1 MVAARTRRAQR
12 GFTLLELLVAI
23 LVFAVMAVMAY
34 GGLDAVLRDRDSL
47 ERGLNRTASL
57 QKTIYRLETDLA
69 NVRPRPIRGRY
80 GEVKPA
86 FMAPP
91 DGMVSFTSG
100 GVPNPLH
107 LRRST
112 LERVA
117 YTLDGHKLERLRW
130 FVLDRAPNTQPEK
143 TTLLTGV
150 NKVTWRFTDASG
162 QSYSQ
167 WPPPN
172 EPDTRNPPTPV
183 SVEVTLETKQWG
195 ILRLLMPIEAGSH
208 RRKVLPTGVAPGKG

>member
-1 MVAARTRRAQR
+1 MIAGRARRAQD

-34 GGLDAVLRDRDSL
+34 GGLDAVLSDRDSL
-47 ERGLNRTASL
+47 QRGLDRTAGL
-57 QKTIYRLETDLA
+57 QKALYRLERDLA
-69 NVRPRPIRGRY
+69 NVRSRPIRGQY

-91 DGMVSFTSG
+91 EGMVSFTSG

-107 LRRST
+107 QRRST

-117 YTLDGHKLERLRW
+117 YALDDHKLERLRW
-130 FVLDRAPNTQPEK
+130 FDLDRAPGSHPEK
-143 TTLLTGV
+143 TTLLKGV
-150 NKVTWRFTDASG
+150 DKITWRFTAANG

-172 EPDTRNPPTPV
+172 EPDTQNPPTPV
-183 SVEVTLETKQWG
+183 SAEVTLETRQWG
-195 ILRLLMPIEAGSH
+195 KLRLLMPIETGNH
-208 RRKVLPTGVAPGKG
+208 RTTGGVQGNG